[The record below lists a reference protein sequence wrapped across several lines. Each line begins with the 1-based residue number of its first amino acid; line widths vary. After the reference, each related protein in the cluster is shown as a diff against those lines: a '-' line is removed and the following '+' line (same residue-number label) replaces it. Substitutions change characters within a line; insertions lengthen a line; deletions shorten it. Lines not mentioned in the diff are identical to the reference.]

1 MSVPGP
7 GRAAKGRRKQRPEPR
22 RRTYLPA
29 DARRAQILDVAKGLF
44 AENGYHRANI
54 ADICKAAH
62 IGRGTLY
69 QYFDNK
75 REVMVAL
82 MEEIEER
89 VSRVLNHRPRVAM
102 MEGVDRVPRR
112 VIAAFCKKRLR
123 ELLDAV
129 FVDED
134 TLRLVLREA
143 RNLDGYVD
151 RVIEDIDERVLAAL
165 EDDLAAA
172 QAAGVMRNVDRTLTA
187 RYIVGGVE
195 KLVLT
200 ALAGSGPVDLDAIVD
215 AAVELELFGLLTE
228 EVPQ

>member
-1 MSVPGP
+1 MSVLG
-7 GRAAKGRRKQRPEPR
+7 ARKQR
-22 RRTYLPA
+22 RRTYLRA
-29 DARRAQILDVAKGLF
+29 DARRAQILDVAKDVF

-54 ADICKAAH
+54 ADICKAAR

-75 REVMVAL
+75 REVMIAL
-82 MEEIEER
+82 MEEIEDR
-89 VSRVLNHRPRVAM
+89 IARLLQSRPRVAM
-102 MEGVDRVPRR
+102 MEGVDRVPRN

-123 ELLDAV
+123 MLLDVV
-129 FVDED
+129 FVDEA

-151 RVIEDIDERVLAAL
+151 AVIGDIDKRVYAAL
-165 EDDLAAA
+165 EDDLRAA
-172 QAAGVMRNVDRTLTA
+172 QVAGVMRKVDLKLTA

-200 ALAGSGPVDLDAIVD
+200 ALAEDSPVDLDAIVD

>member
-7 GRAAKGRRKQRPEPR
+7 EKADKGRRKRRERR

-29 DARRAQILDVAKGLF
+29 DARRAQILDVAKGVF

-54 ADICKAAH
+54 ADICKAAR

-75 REVMVAL
+75 RELMIAL
-82 MEEIEER
+82 MEEIEDR
-89 VSRVLNHRPRVAM
+89 VTKVLAHRPRVAT

-151 RVIEDIDERVLAAL
+151 AVIKDIDERVLAAL
-165 EDDLAAA
+165 EDDLVAA
-172 QAAGVMRNVDRTLTA
+172 QRA
-187 RYIVGGVE
+187 
-195 KLVLT
+195 
-200 ALAGSGPVDLDAIVD
+200 
-215 AAVELELFGLLTE
+215 
-228 EVPQ
+228 